1 MLNYRRWSGEGP
13 TDLREARVS
22 AYLRGDDLQLNGA
35 RCYFWVNKPGV
46 RWHMSGSPLT
56 ISEGEWASEPNLQSK
71 RTYPTA
77 SRSIIPAETAS
88 ARAA

>member
-1 MLNYRRWSGEGP
+1 
-13 TDLREARVS
+13 
-22 AYLRGDDLQLNGA
+22 
-35 RCYFWVNKPGV
+35 V